1 MEPEIKPLG
10 YPFGDGF
17 CKICGVVLIKELIPA
32 PHTHCERCVVH
43 DFSPRKGEKQEKKRR
58 YKWDSTEGTE
68 PEGTPAMYVDPDIL
82 ERAEQRED
90 EHRNSYY
97 DSLDE
102 STHHFF
108 RIVEDWD
115 RIKRILYEEQKLNLT
130 RNPSIRKK
138 HRQNVKLM
146 QKARREGVWKTQNQ
160 SAFLYRR
167 KAKPDGRLPTSTGW
181 MYSRK
186 EA

>member
-1 MEPEIKPLG
+1 MEPLG
-10 YPFGDGF
+10 YFSSF
-17 CKICGVVLIKELIPA
+17 HQSLKNCLM
-32 PHTHCERCVVH
+32 H
-43 DFSPRKGEKQEKKRR
+43 DFPSWKDGLRAHGRHL
-58 YKWDSTEGTE
+58 SNLTEGTE

-102 STHHFF
+102 STHHFL

-115 RIKRILYEEQKLNLT
+115 RIKRILYEEQKLNLS
-130 RNPSIRKK
+130 RNPSVIKRY
-138 HRQNVKLM
+138 RQNVKQI
-146 QKARREGVWKTQNQ
+146 QKARKEGVWKTQNQ

-167 KAKPDGRLPTSTGW
+167 KVTPDGRLPTRPGW
-181 MYSRK
+181 LYSRK